1 MLTLT
6 NVWVTSFSRRLYVSV
21 DCWNPCA
28 WKLQKSIPRIWY
40 WTHPIAGFQILG
52 SPLLDHGFWGCFL
65 DVCQF
70 RKPLPEYSN
79 PKKIKKEN
87 PINPQILPC
96 TLNLFCIFFGGHH
109 SIFCVYIYILYIY
122 ILYIYY
128 IYTLYI
134 YYIYTIYILYIYY
147 IYTIYIYYTY
157 FAGAVQATN
166 PFTTINIFSRQ
177 VRVCRKGDGGVAS
190 AMHPKNSRRLYQNS
204 SKLNMNM
211 FSRYPS
217 LNLSKV

>member
-1 MLTLT
+1 M
-6 NVWVTSFSRRLYVSV
+6 VSGAV
-21 DCWNPCA
+21 SSMFASSENHF
-28 WKLQKSIPRIWY
+28 QSIATPKR
-40 WTHPIAGFQILG
+40 
-52 SPLLDHGFWGCFL
+52 S
-65 DVCQF
+65 
-70 RKPLPEYSN
+70 K
-79 PKKIKKEN
+79 KKIQLIPK
-87 PINPQILPC
+87 
-96 TLNLFCIFFGGHH
+96 FFLAHWT
-109 SIFCVYIYILYIY
+109 SSASFLEVTIVYFVYIYTI
-122 ILYIYY
+122 
-128 IYTLYI
+128 YI

>member
-1 MLTLT
+1 M
-6 NVWVTSFSRRLYVSV
+6 VSGAV
-21 DCWNPCA
+21 SSMFASSENHF
-28 WKLQKSIPRIWY
+28 QSIATPKR
-40 WTHPIAGFQILG
+40 
-52 SPLLDHGFWGCFL
+52 S
-65 DVCQF
+65 
-70 RKPLPEYSN
+70 K
-79 PKKIKKEN
+79 KKIQLIPKFFLAHWTSSASFLEVT
-87 PINPQILPC
+87 IVYFVCIYILYIYI
-96 TLNLFCIFFGGHH
+96 LYIY
-109 SIFCVYIYILYIY
+109 IYIYYIYILYIY

-128 IYTLYI
+128 IYTIYILYIYILYIYTIYIYI
-134 YYIYTIYILYIYY
+134 YYIYTIYIYTIYIYTIYIYY
-147 IYTIYIYYTY
+147 IYIYYTY